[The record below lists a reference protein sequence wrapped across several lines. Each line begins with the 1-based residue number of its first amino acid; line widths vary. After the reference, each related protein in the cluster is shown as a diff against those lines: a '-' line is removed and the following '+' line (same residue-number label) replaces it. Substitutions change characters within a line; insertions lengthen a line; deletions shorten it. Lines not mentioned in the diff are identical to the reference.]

1 MEQMRSE
8 LLQERAAKQ
17 DLECDKI
24 SLERQVRTAI
34 HEFLPPIPSTLSWE
48 CGRGFPYPR
57 VSMWDTEVRDRMK
70 FMLTHN
76 INRSWR
82 LRFSAEGPGLSHE
95 QIEGSSSMRLLTD
108 KVTH

>member
-1 MEQMRSE
+1 
-8 LLQERAAKQ
+8 
-17 DLECDKI
+17 
-24 SLERQVRTAI
+24 
-34 HEFLPPIPSTLSWE
+34 
-48 CGRGFPYPR
+48 
-57 VSMWDTEVRDRMK
+57 MWDTEVRDRMK

-76 INRSWR
+76 TNRSWR